1 MPRGDASQE
10 KVVACALDL
19 FARHGAAATSLQ
31 MIADELGVT
40 KAAVYYR
47 FRTKEAIVQAAL
59 APAFDGFARLLT
71 EADGLPPADRPAHVV
86 TGLARQAVAHRA
98 LYSVVLADMTAT
110 QFRTP
115 ENLVTFG
122 RLRDALA
129 GPGASP
135 ARLVG
140 VAVFLAGLMGPPVDP
155 DLAELSDDDL
165 ERAVADAGRRLLG
178 PDDAALVPPHR

>member
-10 KVVACALDL
+10 KVVGCALDL

-59 APAFDGFARLLT
+59 APAFDGFTRLLA
-71 EADGLPPADRPAHVV
+71 EADTLPPAERPALVV
-86 TGLARQAVAHRA
+86 AGLARQAVANRT

-129 GPGASP
+129 GPGATP

-140 VAVFLAGLMGPPVDP
+140 VAIFLAGLMGPPVDP
-155 DLAELSDDDL
+155 DLAVLGDDEL
-165 ERAVADAGRRLLG
+165 EQAIADAGHRLLG
-178 PDDAALVPPHR
+178 ADTPS